1 MHQVRV
7 ALGGRRLR
15 GAQSFREKS
24 TSNITPFSGQVLG
37 SHETPFRPIS
47 PEWVW
52 RRLADYV
59 AVKMS
64 RQGRDR
70 AVPETTTPRRD
81 GGVRTSFPQTYNL
94 WSP

>member
-52 RRLADYV
+52 RRLAD
-59 AVKMS
+59 
-64 RQGRDR
+64 
-70 AVPETTTPRRD
+70 
-81 GGVRTSFPQTYNL
+81 
-94 WSP
+94 